1 MHKAQ
6 CILFDEKNGSDWL
19 RGSLFLVSCPLFL
32 VPCSLFLVPCS
43 LFLVSCPLY
52 LITTSTQ
59 APVHASSRA
68 SSGEIIKRPV
78 WIAG

>member
-19 RGSLFLVSCPLFL
+19 RGSLFLVSC
-32 VPCSLFLVPCS
+32 S

-59 APVHASSRA
+59 APVPAPSRA